1 MYTEKNYIMWL
12 NSLMS
17 ISMEHKNSLLEYFG
31 SCRELW
37 DTSRDEITAANI
49 LTNEETEILIRSRYK
64 YNMDK
69 ELEKL
74 FHSEAEFYIRGEA
87 GFPLPFTMM
96 DDMPLGVYIIGEY
109 PKDAAPFVSI
119 VGSRRITD
127 YGATVC
133 HAMAKELAENGV
145 IIVSGMAMG
154 TDAMAHKGC
163 IEGGGKTIAVLGC
176 GADVC
181 YPVSNTNLY
190 NEIKCNGCIISEFS
204 LGEKPAAANF
214 PYRNRLIAA
223 LSSVTVVVEAAE
235 ISGSLITANKALDY
249 GRSVM
254 AVPGNITS
262 KYSSGCNKLIAGGC
276 RMYTCVQ
283 DILDEIGVKLDK
295 KSLKNLEKD
304 ISPLAPNEKIV
315 YDCIDYEPIT
325 ADELISKAGVE
336 ARELSVILTLLELK
350 GCVRRLSGQKF
361 VRNL

>member
-12 NSLMS
+12 NSL
-17 ISMEHKNSLLEYFG
+17 ISVNMEHKNSLLEYFG
-31 SCRELW
+31 KCEELW
-37 DTSRDEITAANI
+37 NADRKDITDANI
-49 LTNEETEILIRSRYK
+49 LTKEEIEILIRSRYR

-74 FHSEAEFYIRGEA
+74 YHSEAEFFIRGES
-87 GFPLPFTMM
+87 GFPLPLTMM
-96 DDMPLGVYIIGEY
+96 EDVPLGVYIIGEY

-133 HAMAKELAENGV
+133 HNMAKELAENG
-145 IIVSGMAMG
+145 IIVVSGMAMG

-181 YPVSNTNLY
+181 YPASNTNLY
-190 NEIKCNGCIISEFS
+190 NEIKCNGCIISEFP
-204 LGEKPAAANF
+204 LGERPAAANF

-223 LSSVTVVVEAAE
+223 LGLVTVVVEAAD

-262 KYSSGCNKLIAGGC
+262 RYSEGSNRLIAEGC
-276 RMYTCVQ
+276 KMYTCVQ
-283 DILDEIGVKLDK
+283 DILDEIGVKIDK
-295 KSLKNLEKD
+295 NSLKKLEKD

-325 ADELISKAGVE
+325 ADELIAKAGVGSK
-336 ARELSVILTLLELK
+336 ELSVILTLLELK
-350 GCVRRLSGQKF
+350 GCIRRLSGQKF